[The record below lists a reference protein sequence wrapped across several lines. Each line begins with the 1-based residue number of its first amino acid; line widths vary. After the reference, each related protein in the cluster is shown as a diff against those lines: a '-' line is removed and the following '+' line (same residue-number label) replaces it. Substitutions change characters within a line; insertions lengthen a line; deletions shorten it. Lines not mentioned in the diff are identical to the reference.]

1 MNDHPNRNN
10 LFLYDEHPNRHQK
23 FGHYFLFCDII
34 EILSW

>member
-1 MNDHPNRNN
+1 MNDPTNRNN
-10 LFLYDEHPNRHQK
+10 HDEHPNRHQK